1 MSDPNQEWQPPSPP
15 DLENPEAAGETMST
29 AATLTGIFFEPGRT
43 FAAFPEIGDIS
54 NLDEDNRMRA
64 MKGLILLVLTIGV
77 TALVY
82 QRIDMGQYIRDKMER
97 SQRNASQTE
106 QQKEMGVKI
115 GKIVGAIGIPASV
128 PLTIAAGAGLYML
141 GVMAF
146 GGSISYKQ
154 SLAVWVYSSLPPAI
168 LGSVVAVL
176 VLFLKASDTIDPEH
190 LLVTNPGAFMG
201 PESSPVLV
209 AVLSQF
215 DLLRFAGLVLAAIG
229 LRKVARISSG
239 SAWGVVLGFYLIR
252 AVLAIASAAI
262 FGG

>member
-1 MSDPNQEWQPPSPP
+1 
-15 DLENPEAAGETMST
+15 
-29 AATLTGIFFEPGRT
+29 
-43 FAAFPEIGDIS
+43 
-54 NLDEDNRMRA
+54 
-64 MKGLILLVLTIGV
+64 
-77 TALVY
+77 
-82 QRIDMGQYIRDKMER
+82 
-97 SQRNASQTE
+97 
-106 QQKEMGVKI
+106 MGVKI

-239 SAWGVVLGFYLIR
+239 SAWGVVLGFYLIW

>member
-29 AATLTGIFFEPGRT
+29 AATLTGVFFEPGRT
-43 FAAFPEIGDIS
+43 FAA
-54 NLDEDNRMRA
+54 LRA
-64 MKGLILLVLTIGV
+64 RPRFLVAGLILLVLTIGV

>member
-1 MSDPNQEWQPPSPP
+1 MSTHWQPPSPP

-43 FAAFPEIGDIS
+43 FAA
-54 NLDEDNRMRA
+54 LRA
-64 MKGLILLVLTIGV
+64 RPRFLVAGLILLVLTIGV

>member
-1 MSDPNQEWQPPSPP
+1 MSDPNQEWQPPSAP

-43 FAAFPEIGDIS
+43 FAA
-54 NLDEDNRMRA
+54 LRA
-64 MKGLILLVLTIGV
+64 RPRFLVAGLILLFLTIGV

-97 SQRNASQTE
+97 SQRNANQTE
-106 QQKEMGVKI
+106 QQKEMAVKI
-115 GKIVGAIGIPASV
+115 GKIVGAVGIPASV

-146 GGSISYKQ
+146 GGSITYKR

-176 VLFLKASDTIDPEH
+176 VLFLKAPDTIDPEH

>member
-43 FAAFPEIGDIS
+43 FAA
-54 NLDEDNRMRA
+54 LRA
-64 MKGLILLVLTIGV
+64 RPRFLVAGLILLVLTIGV

-141 GVMAF
+141 GVLAF